1 MPDVLKN
8 QSKIFF
14 EVNMFP
20 PTTIERLNPFIPE
33 VIEDPY
39 TVYSHYR
46 NEDPVHWGISANPSL
61 PGAWYLFRYKDVVQ
75 VLESPKFGREARR
88 VRSDGEGA
96 LVPAAYRGFRSIVNN
111 WMVFRD
117 PPTHTRLR
125 TIVNKV
131 FSPKM
136 VENIRPAIISI
147 ADCLLD
153 RVHFQGE
160 MDLVDDFAFP
170 LPVMVIA
177 DMLGVNPQD
186 RPLFRE
192 WALALQHA
200 SASRRTPSREVYE
213 QAEAATQGFIDYFKR
228 EIDKRYVEPG
238 KDLITALV
246 KARDEENKL
255 SDQEVLATCVH
266 LLTAGHETTINL
278 ISKGILAL
286 LRQPKALK
294 LLRSHPELMPA
305 AVEELI
311 RYDGPVQMV
320 SRWAYEDVEIGGKLI
335 RRGDSVGLMLGS
347 ANRDGERFENPDKL
361 NFQRQEVKHCGFGS
375 GIHFCLGSSL
385 ARAET
390 TIALNTLLNRL
401 PDLRLKN
408 DSIEWANNIVFHGPK
423 HLQLSFRSP
432 RKSKGLWGY
441 DHV

>member
-1 MPDVLKN
+1 MSTP
-8 QSKIFF
+8 
-14 EVNMFP
+14 
-20 PTTIERLNPFIPE
+20 TIERLNPFLPE
-33 VIEDPY
+33 VMPDPY
-39 TVYSHYR
+39 KFYR
-46 NEDPVHWGISANPSL
+46 YYREHDPVHWGVSSNPNL
-61 PGAWYLFRYKDVVQ
+61 PGTWYIFRYQDVMK
-75 VLESPKFGREARR
+75 VLESPKFGREAHK
-88 VRSDGEGA
+88 VRDDGQGA
-96 LVPAAYRGFRSIVNN
+96 PVPKAYRGFSSIVSN

-125 TIVNKV
+125 TIVNKA

-136 VENIRPAIISI
+136 VENLRPAIIGI
-147 ADCLLD
+147 TDCLLD
-153 RVHFQGE
+153 RVHSQGE

-177 DMLGVNPQD
+177 DMLGVDPKD
-186 RPLFRE
+186 RPLFRK
-192 WALALQHA
+192 WALALQNA
-200 SASRRTPSREVYE
+200 SASRLKPSPEIYE
-213 QAEAATQGFIDYFKR
+213 QAEAATQGFIDYFKG
-228 EIDKRYVEPG
+228 EIAKRHLEPG

-246 KARDEENKL
+246 KARDEGNKL
-255 SDQEVLATCVH
+255 SDEEVLATCIH

-278 ISKGILAL
+278 ITKGILAL
-286 LRQPKALK
+286 LNQPKALK
-294 LLRSHPELMPA
+294 LLRSHPELMSA

-320 SRWAYEDVEIGGKLI
+320 SRWAYEDIEIGGKLI

-347 ANRDGERFENPDKL
+347 ANRDGERFENPDEL

-375 GIHFCLGSSL
+375 GIHFCLGSAL

-401 PDLRLKN
+401 PDLGLKN

-423 HLQLSFRSP
+423 HLQVTFRSP
-432 RKSKGLWGY
+432 RESKGLWGY

>member
-1 MPDVLKN
+1 MSTP
-8 QSKIFF
+8 
-14 EVNMFP
+14 
-20 PTTIERLNPFIPE
+20 TIERLNPFLPE
-33 VIEDPY
+33 VMPDPY
-39 TVYSHYR
+39 KYYNYYR
-46 NEDPVHWGISANPSL
+46 KHDPVHWGVSSNPKL
-61 PGAWYLFRYKDVVQ
+61 PGTWYIFRYQDVIKA
-75 VLESPKFGREARR
+75 LESPKFGREASK
-88 VRSDGEGA
+88 VRDDGEGA
-96 LVPAAYRGFRSIVNN
+96 PVPKAYRGFSSMVSN

-136 VENIRPAIISI
+136 VENLRPAIIGI

-153 RVHFQGE
+153 RVHSQGE

-177 DMLGVNPQD
+177 DMLGVDPQD
-186 RPLFRE
+186 RPLFRK
-192 WALALQHA
+192 WALALQNA
-200 SASRRTPSREVYE
+200 SASRLKPSPEIYE
-213 QAEAATQGFIDYFKR
+213 QAEAATQGFIDYFQKEIAKR
-228 EIDKRYVEPG
+228 HVEPG

-246 KARDEENKL
+246 KARDEGNKL
-255 SDQEVLATCVH
+255 NDEEILATCIH

-278 ISKGILAL
+278 ITKGILAL

-320 SRWAYEDVEIGGKLI
+320 SRWAYEDMEIGGKLI

-347 ANRDGERFENPDKL
+347 ANRDEERFENPDEL
-361 NFQRQEVKHCGFGS
+361 NFQRQEIKHCGFGS
-375 GIHFCLGSSL
+375 GIHFCLGSAL
-385 ARAET
+385 ARAEA
-390 TIALNTLLNRL
+390 TIALNILLNRL
-401 PDLRLKN
+401 PDLQLKS

-423 HLQLSFRSP
+423 HLAVTFRSP
-432 RKSKGLWGY
+432 RESKGLWGY
-441 DHV
+441 DHA